1 MMIDSKIE
9 SAHAGR
15 SVTLVGALANGLLI
29 LLKFTAGIFGQ
40 SQALIADAVHSISD
54 LITDVV
60 VLIGIRMGRKAP
72 DDKHQFGH
80 ARMETLSSAIIGLA
94 LIGTALYLGLE
105 ASMNIYHHTE
115 YHPTSLALIGAA
127 VSIAVKE
134 TLYHYTVRTGRK
146 IQSQL
151 VVANAWHHRSDAFS
165 SVAVLLGVAG
175 TLINPSWH
183 ILDSFAALLVSFF
196 IVKIGL
202 NIVADCIREF
212 TDAAPRTEDLNK
224 IKNCIGSVEGV
235 IEMHDLRVRTSGG
248 RFQMETHIVVN
259 GQLTVTQ
266 GHRIAK
272 MVERCLLEEI
282 KSIDRVIVHVD
293 PATGD
298 EIMKDSVC
306 Q

>member
-1 MMIDSKIE
+1 MMIDSNEE

-54 LITDVV
+54 LVTDVV

-72 DDKHQFGH
+72 DDKHHFGH
-80 ARMETLSSAIIGLA
+80 ARIETLSSAIIGFA

-105 ASMNIYHHTE
+105 ASMNIYNHTE
-115 YHPTSLALIGAA
+115 YHPTSLALVGAGL
-127 VSIAVKE
+127 SIAVKE
-134 TLYHYTVRTGRK
+134 VLYHYTVRTGRK

-151 VVANAWHHRSDAFS
+151 VIANAWHHRSDAFS

-175 TLINPSWH
+175 ALINPSWH
-183 ILDSFAALLVSFF
+183 ILDAFAALLVSFF

-202 NIVADCIREF
+202 NILAGCVGEF
-212 TDAAPRTEDLNK
+212 TDAAPKTEDLNK
-224 IKNCIGSVEGV
+224 IKSCIISVEGV
-235 IEMHDLRVRTSGG
+235 LEMHDLRVRTSGG

-259 GQLTVTQ
+259 GQLTVAQ

-272 MVERCLLEEI
+272 KVERCLLEEI
-282 KSIDRVIVHVD
+282 KNIDRVIVHVD
-293 PATGD
+293 PAIGD
-298 EIMKDSVC
+298 EILC
-306 Q
+306 

>member
-1 MMIDSKIE
+1 MMIDSNVE

-54 LITDVV
+54 LVTDVV

-72 DDKHQFGH
+72 DDKHHFGH
-80 ARMETLSSAIIGLA
+80 ARIETLSSAIIGLA
-94 LIGTALYLGLE
+94 LIGTAFYLGLE
-105 ASMNIYHHTE
+105 ASMNIYNHTE
-115 YHPTSLALIGAA
+115 YHPTSLALIGAGI
-127 VSIAVKE
+127 SIAVKE
-134 TLYHYTVRTGRK
+134 ALYHYTVRTGRK

-151 VVANAWHHRSDAFS
+151 VIANAWHHRSDAFT

-175 TLINPSWH
+175 TLIKPSWH
-183 ILDSFAALLVSFF
+183 ILDAFAALLVSFF

-202 NIVADCIREF
+202 NIVAGCIGEF
-212 TDAAPRTEDLNK
+212 TDAAPKTEDLEK

-272 MVERCLLEEI
+272 MVERCLFEEI

-298 EIMKDSVC
+298 EILD
-306 Q
+306 